1 MRFRARAAVAAIGVS
16 FWAAGVGAQAPSS
29 PGASPA
35 APERS
40 SQSRKWWQSEKVK
53 AELGL
58 SAQQS
63 QDVETVFQASLP
75 RLRELKR
82 DLDRQ
87 EGVLS
92 RLVEENVD
100 EAQVAQQ
107 VDRVEATRAEMS
119 KVRTLM
125 LFRMHKV
132 LSAEQRAKLKAI
144 HERSS
149 HGRDRDR
156 SHGRPGPTTR

>member
-1 MRFRARAAVAAIGVS
+1 VSCWAVGA
-16 FWAAGVGAQAPSS
+16 GAQALSS
-29 PGASPA
+29 PAASAA
-35 APERS
+35 APERPS
-40 SQSRKWWQSEKVK
+40 SQSRKWWQSETVK

-58 SAQQS
+58 TAQQS
-63 QDVETVFQASLP
+63 EEVEAVFQASLP

-92 RLVEENVD
+92 RLVEENVG

-107 VDRVEATRAEMS
+107 VDRVEAIRGEMS

-125 LFRMHKV
+125 LFRMHKA